1 MYAITSDTN
10 TDATEFSTNP
20 PALNLNPMFHVS
32 NFLPDGFVKFADVG
46 LKPSNNIQWIYTN
59 QHSDMYSDYFSW
71 VYLIALNDFVVK
83 IGESG
88 QPMAILSNK
97 NNQPITG
104 TTCRM
109 GRIANHVEYRENGR
123 HDTDTTIRD
132 FLNPYIATGSTVSIY
147 ARQCPVLPHQ
157 ISAMGK
163 SVKLECT
170 MHKSVE
176 LVYLNHCVDTIGEI
190 PILNKGLK

>member
-1 MYAITSDTN
+1 MYTITSDITTN
-10 TDATEFSTNP
+10 ATPFSTNP
-20 PALNLNPMFHVS
+20 PTLNLNPMFHVS

-46 LKPSNNIQWIYTN
+46 LKPSNTIQWIYTN
-59 QHSDMYSDYFSW
+59 QHLDMYSDYFSW
-71 VYLIALNDFVVK
+71 VYLIVLDSFVVK

-88 QPMAILSNK
+88 QPMAILSIK
-97 NNQPITG
+97 NNQPISG

-109 GRIANHVEYRENGR
+109 GRIANHVEYRENGQPT
-123 HDTDTTIRD
+123 TDTAIRD
-132 FLNPYIATGSTVSIY
+132 FLNPYIANGSNVSIY
-147 ARQCPVLPHQ
+147 ARRCPVLPHQ

-176 LVYLNHCVDTIGEI
+176 LVYLNHCVDDIGEI